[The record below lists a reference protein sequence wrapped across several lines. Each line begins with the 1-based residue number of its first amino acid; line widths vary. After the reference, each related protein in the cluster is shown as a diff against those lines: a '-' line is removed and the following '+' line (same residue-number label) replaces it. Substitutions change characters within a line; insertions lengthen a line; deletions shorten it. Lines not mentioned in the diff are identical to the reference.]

1 MRIVAALALTGLALI
16 AAPSPGAARI
26 HGQMYCWALDSELP
40 VVCDAEEAEEDVLG
54 VSIQGLGWWRP
65 KPPRNGAAAQSDP
78 SIVSDPRH
86 R

>member
-40 VVCDAEEAEEDVLG
+40 VVCDAEEAEEEVLG
-54 VSIQGLGWWRP
+54 VRFQGLGWWRAKLP
-65 KPPRNGAAAQSDP
+65 EMGRAAQSNP
-78 SIVSDPRH
+78 
-86 R
+86 